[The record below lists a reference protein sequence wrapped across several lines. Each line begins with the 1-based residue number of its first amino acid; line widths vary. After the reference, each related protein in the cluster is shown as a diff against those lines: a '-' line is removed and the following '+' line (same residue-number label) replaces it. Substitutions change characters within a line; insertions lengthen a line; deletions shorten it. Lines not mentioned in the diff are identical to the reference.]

1 MAEPITSMEITAQ
14 TIEEAIENGLSEMG
28 LSIDDVDIDYLDGGS
43 KGLFGLGGRM
53 ARIRITK
60 KGSQPIIADKKV
72 QPVVEPSLS
81 GPIEEPPA
89 KRSHSEGKPQK
100 KERPV
105 ETASM
110 VEEPELRVARETVS
124 ELLEEM
130 HIHAQVTSTFSD
142 VADDK
147 DLPGVLVEITG
158 PDLSVLIGRR
168 SETLNALQYLSSLI
182 VGKRLEKW
190 LPLMIDVEGYRQRR
204 ERQLNQLATRIAEQV
219 ASSGKRQALEP
230 MPANERR
237 VIHLALR
244 DHPAVMTESTGEEP
258 YRKVVILPKK

>member
-14 TIEEAIENGLSEMG
+14 TIEEAIENGLAEMG
-28 LSIDDVDIDYLDGGS
+28 LSIDDVDIDYLDEGS
-43 KGLFGLGGRM
+43 KGLFGLGGRL

-60 KGSQPIIADKKV
+60 KGSQPVIIEKKP
-72 QPVVEPSLS
+72 QPAIEVSQP
-81 GPIEEPPA
+81 GIEEETPA
-89 KRSHSEGKPQK
+89 KPSRAEAKPPK

-105 ETASM
+105 ETAAL

-130 HIHAQVTSTFSD
+130 HIHAQVTSTFSE

-182 VGKRLEKW
+182 IGKRLEKW

-204 ERQLNQLATRIAEQV
+204 ERQLHQLATRIAEQV
-219 ASSGKRQALEP
+219 ISSGKRQALEP

>member
-1 MAEPITSMEITAQ
+1 MAEPITSMEVTAQ
-14 TIEEAIENGLSEMG
+14 TIEEAIENGLAEMA
-28 LSIDDVDIDYLDGGS
+28 LSIDDVDIDYLDEGS
-43 KGLFGLGGRM
+43 KGLFGFGGRL

-60 KGSQPIIADKKV
+60 KGCQPINLEKK
-72 QPVVEPSLS
+72 PLPAVEETVKESAPEAATK
-81 GPIEEPPA
+81 PARAEAKPA
-89 KRSHSEGKPQK
+89 KKEKPA
-100 KERPV
+100 
-105 ETASM
+105 ETSSM

-130 HIHAQVTSTFSD
+130 HIHAQVTSTFSE

-168 SETLNALQYLSSLI
+168 SETLNALQYISSLI
-182 VGKRLEKW
+182 IGKRLEKW

-204 ERQLNQLATRIAEQV
+204 ERQLHQLATRIADQV
-219 ASSGKRQALEP
+219 TSSGKRQALEP

-244 DHPAVMTESTGEEP
+244 DHPAVITESTGEEP